1 MIDQNAPH
9 EERTVT
15 QVSQEPGERQE
26 VTYRS
31 STPVATAQFRA
42 RQLVWLA
49 AGVVDAILALDFLF
63 KLIGSSQVGFV
74 SFIGG
79 MATGLSA
86 PFRGVLAT
94 NVTAGTHLAYWPDVV
109 GIIVYTLAA
118 WIVVTLVGIALAPR
132 ARAQGSR

>member
-9 EERTVT
+9 EETTVT

-31 STPVATAQFRA
+31 STPVATSGFRA

-63 KLIGSSQVGFV
+63 KLIGASSVGFV

-94 NVTAGTHLAYWPDVV
+94 SVTAGAHVAYRPDVV
-109 GIIVYTLAA
+109 GIVVYTMAA
-118 WIVVTLVGIALAPR
+118 WIVVALVNIALAPR
-132 ARAQGSR
+132 PRAQGSR